1 LLFCLAL
8 VFGTVGTASAK
19 SVTSSKGG
27 ISSSQS
33 GGGYG
38 SVSRSSSSG
47 HSASTDITLE
57 QTATGEGS
65 KFSKSDTNSGI
76 DSDEV
81 AFVSYSGTVKIS
93 GSVSGGDGEVTS
105 RASLSASADEDPSAD
120 NPDKIWVSTKIQS
133 SVEGQA
139 DAGATVKGS
148 ASASGKVISSA
159 QWNTG
164 TSRNSLTSVSSGS
177 TSATVNVR
185 GGASGEAKSEIS
197 GYAEGNTDGSGGTYE
212 ASLASDGVVEGK
224 GDAKSSASGSTKVTA
239 SISSKRWQLQEQR
252 KCRREYQRSSKGTV
266 AGDTGEYLAAIS
278 AGYGAVG
285 IKEGSDGPAAQ
296 IMAGVD
302 FDAANPAFS
311 GSATAGAKGAA
322 STRESSSGVT
332 GTSSLSA
339 SSNGQVS
346 ATMSQKAPGD
356 ASLLAGISSWFGS
369 SPFSRYHALP
379 GRCRPLPRDPGQ
391 DDSGDLRRHRG
402 YRFGTGER
410 DDYHESGFGREKF
423 GKDHGEWHGSHI
435 CFP

>member
-1 LLFCLAL
+1 VQNLSRLRR
-8 VFGTVGTASAK
+8 
-19 SVTSSKGG
+19 G

-197 GYAEGNTDGSGGTYE
+197 GTQ
-212 ASLASDGVVEGK
+212 K
-224 GDAKSSASGSTKVTA
+224 G
-239 SISSKRWQLQEQR
+239 IPME
-252 KCRREYQRSSKGTV
+252 
-266 AGDTGEYLAAIS
+266 
-278 AGYGAVG
+278 
-285 IKEGSDGPAAQ
+285 
-296 IMAGVD
+296 
-302 FDAANPAFS
+302 
-311 GSATAGAKGAA
+311 AGAPTK
-322 STRESSSGVT
+322 RRLHPT
-332 GTSSLSA
+332 G
-339 SSNGQVS
+339 
-346 ATMSQKAPGD
+346 
-356 ASLLAGISSWFGS
+356 
-369 SPFSRYHALP
+369 
-379 GRCRPLPRDPGQ
+379 
-391 DDSGDLRRHRG
+391 
-402 YRFGTGER
+402 
-410 DDYHESGFGREKF
+410 
-423 GKDHGEWHGSHI
+423 
-435 CFP
+435 

>member
-1 LLFCLAL
+1 MEHRDFPQLPDFCFQWLHLGNGKRA
-8 VFGTVGTASAK
+8 GRCIGR
-19 SVTSSKGG
+19 SK
-27 ISSSQS
+27 
-33 GGGYG
+33 
-38 SVSRSSSSG
+38 
-47 HSASTDITLE
+47 
-57 QTATGEGS
+57 
-65 KFSKSDTNSGI
+65 
-76 DSDEV
+76 
-81 AFVSYSGTVKIS
+81 
-93 GSVSGGDGEVTS
+93 
-105 RASLSASADEDPSAD
+105 
-120 NPDKIWVSTKIQS
+120 
-133 SVEGQA
+133 
-139 DAGATVKGS
+139 
-148 ASASGKVISSA
+148 
-159 QWNTG
+159 
-164 TSRNSLTSVSSGS
+164 
-177 TSATVNVR
+177 VR
-185 GGASGEAKSEIS
+185 DQR
-197 GYAEGNTDGSGGTYE
+197 YAEGNTDGSGGTYE